1 MHIRNFMMGDKQIKI
16 LSCMRLCWSY
26 TEKIF
31 RAKISSR
38 DKFGVVVPNGA
49 VVYGDTVD
57 KMPV

>member
-1 MHIRNFMMGDKQIKI
+1 MMGDKQIKI